1 MRNKL
6 LFWHKFKKMAT
17 YAATIN
23 KGSNGPIYHNPFCW
37 SGIIDV
43 FLYIL

>member
-6 LFWHKFKKMAT
+6 LFWHKFKKMMT

-23 KGSNGPIYHNPFCW
+23 KGPISIYNI
-37 SGIIDV
+37 SII
-43 FLYIL
+43 ILLLEWHY